1 MTTKTYYY
9 PVLIAAVIISM
20 TACKSKKM
28 VAKPQEPAAVATTPA
43 PAETKPAE
51 QAAPAKEEEP
61 APAPKPSLNFS
72 NIQFEFNSGVLRT
85 DAYPILDQ
93 AAAAIKQYPDVKFV
107 INGHSSAEG
116 STEHNQQLSEERAN
130 SVKTYLTNAGV
141 NGAML
146 TTKGYGE
153 SKPIT
158 TNNTEEGRALNRRV
172 EIKPVK

>member
-1 MTTKTYYY
+1 MTTKTYFY

-28 VAKPQEPAAVATTPA
+28 VAKPQEPTPVATTP
-43 PAETKPAE
+43 PPTETKPVE
-51 QAAPAKEEEP
+51 QPTSKEEEP
-61 APAPKPSLNFS
+61 APAPKPSLKFS

-85 DAYPILDQ
+85 DAYPVLDQ
-93 AAAAIKQYPDVKFV
+93 AAAAIKQYPDVKFM

-130 SVKTYLTNAGV
+130 AVKTYLVNAGV
-141 NGAML
+141 SGDAL

-153 SKPIT
+153 SKPIAP
-158 TNNTEEGRALNRRV
+158 NDTEAGRALNRRV
-172 EIKPVK
+172 EIKPIQ